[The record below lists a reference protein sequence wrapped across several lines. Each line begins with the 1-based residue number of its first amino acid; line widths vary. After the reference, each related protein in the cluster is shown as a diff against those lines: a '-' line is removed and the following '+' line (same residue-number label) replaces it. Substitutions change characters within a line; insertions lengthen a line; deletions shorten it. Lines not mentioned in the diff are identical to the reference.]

1 MDKAEIKRL
10 LNEFSQVKHKEYGSF
25 AYSSGYFEIMLGNAL
40 ELLSK
45 AQRKGMLDQIAQS
58 TYEDYAWKSI
68 RTIKHSAKV

>member
-10 LNEFSQVKHKEYGSF
+10 LEEFSQVKNKEYGSF

-58 TYEDYAWKSI
+58 TYGSKAKEIVQSTEYAQ
-68 RTIKHSAKV
+68 